1 MENVEYSYD
10 QLKYFLVVAKNGS
23 ISKGA
28 KSLNISQSALTQ
40 SIHNLENALGV
51 TLFTRNA
58 RGVILTD
65 IGKTL
70 YDNALPGDK
79 FFKDAIIK
87 TLRSKDNLDPKT
99 YRIDGSPSITS
110 YYIAPI
116 LRKVIEAYPS
126 INIEITNHTNSSN
139 MIQKVQNNEINMG
152 IIRTD
157 KNFSSK
163 EIEAKRLHLVHP
175 VFAYNNQYFDLK
187 KDITLKELSEHLI
200 IIKES
205 SGSFDNTWMQY
216 SFPHYMTSRSD
227 TITTKLVK
235 GGVGIGMLP
244 EEICIQDGLDYIYP
258 VDMSIKERGVFAC
271 YNENDEVAKYI
282 SQLIMDYL
290 NSHAKK

>member
-1 MENVEYSYD
+1 MDTTKYNYD
-10 QLKYFLVVAKNGS
+10 QIKYFLVVAKNGS

-28 KSLNISQSALTQ
+28 NLLGISQSALTQ
-40 SIHNLENALGV
+40 AIHNLESSLGV
-51 TLFTRNA
+51 TLFSRSA
-58 RGVILTD
+58 RGVVLTD

-110 YYIAPI
+110 YYVAPV

-126 INIEITNHTNSSN
+126 INIQITNNTNSSN
-139 MIQKVQNNEINMG
+139 MIQKVQSNEINMG

-163 EIEAKRLHLVHP
+163 EIEIKRLHLVHP
-175 VFAYNNQYFDLK
+175 VFAYNKQYFDLK
-187 KDITLKELSEHLI
+187 KDITIKELAKHLI
-200 IIKES
+200 IIKEN
-205 SGSFDNTWMQY
+205 SGQFDTTWMQS
-216 SFPHYMTSRSD
+216 SFPHYMTSKSD

-258 VDMSIKERGVFAC
+258 VDMAIKERGVFAC
-271 YNENDEVAKYI
+271 YNPQDEVAKYI